1 MMTTSQ
7 SVKIIKTLTSL
18 KHKEAALRFYSVEEL
33 RGLAIGSGQHVSQ
46 NFSKEQLVQ
55 MILQTNPVIQVGAV
69 T

>member
-1 MMTTSQ
+1 VTTNQ
-7 SVKIIKTLTSL
+7 SVKIIKTLASQ
-18 KHKEAALRFYSVEEL
+18 KHKEAALRFYGRDEL
-33 RGLAIGSGQHVSQ
+33 RDLLVGSGYIVTN